1 MQGLEKIGFAQDD
14 EGYYTTHLVS
24 DDDVLRL
31 AVSIFGRHFHRSAT
45 INHAQDAAVLLRH
58 RLALREHE
66 VFVIIWLDQRHRFI

>member
-45 INHAQDAAVLLRH
+45 INHAKTRPCSCATVWRCASTKSL
-58 RLALREHE
+58 
-66 VFVIIWLDQRHRFI
+66 